1 MEEASVMMVGVNK
14 ERILQGLKVLES
26 QTKQTLNLADD
37 YKVDNVS
44 EKVLRIIIG
53 YIDYVNKKVWFKNG

>member
-1 MEEASVMMVGVNK
+1 MMVGVNK

-26 QTKQTLNLADD
+26 QTKDTLKLADD
-37 YKVDNVS
+37 YNADNVS
-44 EKVLRIIIG
+44 EKVLRVIIG